1 MLSPPMPELP
11 NRAATLSRALG
22 QLACRFNPADDAC
35 TLPHLKVATIKQL
48 LGQLNGL
55 LIIVTGNDMRW
66 PRDAIAGEQ
75 SVDPIMRHAALPQSQ
90 ARALSNSQPPTP
102 EQGHL
107 SAIHHRAIYGRVG
120 LCKTAHL

>member
-1 MLSPPMPELP
+1 MPELP

-75 SVDPIMRHAALPQSQ
+75 SVNPTVRHAALPYLRREHYRTLSHQ
-90 ARALSNSQPPTP
+90 RLNEDALS
-102 EQGHL
+102 
-107 SAIHHRAIYGRVG
+107 VM
-120 LCKTAHL
+120 